1 MNLDDKIDLI
11 AEILDVPA
19 NDIEVNDSLE
29 SFESWDSMASLMLI
43 SVLEESFSRTDIEG
57 TEISNMK
64 TIEDIIKVM
73 ENPNE

>member
-1 MNLDDKIDLI
+1 MNLEDKISLI

-43 SVLEESFSRTDIEG
+43 SVLEESFSRTDVEG
-57 TEISNMK
+57 AEISNMK

-73 ENPNE
+73 ENPHE

>member
-1 MNLDDKIDLI
+1 MNVEDKISLI

-19 NDIEVNDSLE
+19 NDIQVNDSLE

-43 SVLEESFSRTDIEG
+43 SVLEESFSRTDVEG
-57 TEISNMK
+57 AEISNMK

-73 ENPNE
+73 ENPHE